1 MPGACRRGAGLLP
14 TRWLPKPAEPR
25 ARRLRRS
32 LEDLGPIFIKF
43 GQLLSTRRDL
53 LPEDL
58 ADELSHLQDNVAPFP
73 AHQAQQIIERALG
86 RAIGEIFA
94 DFDPRPLASASVAQ
108 VHPATLFDGREVV
121 VKVIRPDIERT
132 IREDIS
138 LLLSLIHIS
147 EPTRPY

>member
-1 MPGACRRGAGLLP
+1 MNTKKPRWTSRIARIHACPERQS
-14 TRWLPKPAEPR
+14 TTAEPR
-25 ARRLRRS
+25 ALRLRHS

-94 DFDPRPLASASVAQ
+94 DFDPRPLASA
-108 VHPATLFDGREVV
+108 PCR
-121 VKVIRPDIERT
+121 
-132 IREDIS
+132 
-138 LLLSLIHIS
+138 
-147 EPTRPY
+147 